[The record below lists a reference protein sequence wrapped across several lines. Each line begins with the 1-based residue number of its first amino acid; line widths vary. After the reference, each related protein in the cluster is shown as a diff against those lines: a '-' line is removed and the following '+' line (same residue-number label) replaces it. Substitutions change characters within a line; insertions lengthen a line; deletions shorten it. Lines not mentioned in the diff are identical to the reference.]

1 MSILILLIQQV
12 FIIGL
17 ISHLWFNTDVVH
29 AYLRLCSS
37 ILPQSIST
45 FLMINEYSDRDIPE
59 IDMTYID
66 YLSTKYYFHT
76 NKLLKFTLKL
86 LSCPTCFT
94 LWLCIIAV
102 LICNIFL
109 YIGVV
114 FFFSRLVDFFLKFF
128 LKLQ

>member
-37 ILPQSIST
+37 ILPQNINT
-45 FLMINEYSDRDIPE
+45 FLMINEYSDRDISE
-59 IDMTYID
+59 IDMIYID
-66 YLSTKYYFHT
+66 YLSKRYYFHT
-76 NKLLKFTLKL
+76 SKLLKFTLKL
-86 LSCPTCFT
+86 LSCPICFT
-94 LWLCIIAV
+94 VWLCILAA
-102 LICNIFL
+102 LLCHSFL
-109 YIGVV
+109 YIGVI